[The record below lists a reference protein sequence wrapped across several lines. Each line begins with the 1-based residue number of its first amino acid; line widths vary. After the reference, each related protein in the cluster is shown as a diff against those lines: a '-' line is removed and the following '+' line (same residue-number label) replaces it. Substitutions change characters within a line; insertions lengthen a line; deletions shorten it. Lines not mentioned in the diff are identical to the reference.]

1 MVKLKETKK
10 QLMKLPL
17 QTCGHETRITE
28 TWGRLKLGPRNLC
41 RDCARFMHCSTISV
55 YFLHEFEAK
64 YFGHHLEAA
73 GGNVAK
79 AARLMR
85 MDRSHLFTLLR
96 EHPNLR

>member
-55 YFLHEFEAK
+55 YFLHEFEAS
-64 YFGHHLEAA
+64 LERWNNNLPLNA
-73 GGNVAK
+73 GYVQ
-79 AARLMR
+79 
-85 MDRSHLFTLLR
+85 
-96 EHPNLR
+96 